1 MKILKKEKLN
11 IHRPLQNSFYIIL
24 FLFFNNFLFSQKL
37 KDYYLTSDTVV
48 FKDPI
53 IVVPNYDKV
62 GIFVVEKENY
72 IKEKDIN
79 KLFTENK
86 AFIFDKDNLI
96 YEFYRYIKKVNYDD
110 ADYDYIFTTKE
121 GNTIIL
127 KLNEKIKL
135 FYVGFIKVKYYN
147 TINASAHKRYPY
159 LNDTSNFAPVLIP
172 YFPNK

>member
-11 IHRPLQNSFYIIL
+11 IHQPLQNSFYIIL
-24 FLFFNNFLFSQKL
+24 FLFFSNFLSSQNL
-37 KDYYLTSDTVV
+37 KDYYLTTNTVI

-62 GIFVVEKENY
+62 GIFVVEKEDYN
-72 IKEKDIN
+72 KEKDIN
-79 KLFTENK
+79 KLFNENK

-96 YEFYRYIKKVNYDD
+96 YEFYRDIKKLNYDD
-110 ADYDYIFTTKE
+110 ADYDYIFRKE
-121 GNTIIL
+121 EDNIIIL

-135 FYVGFIKVKYYN
+135 FYIGFIKLKYYN

-172 YFPNK
+172 YFPY